1 MSRLEENRIPVGGIF
16 ASCKGELET
25 DNDSWDKYTL
35 SEQIQCCIDQYK
47 PSKEYCLE
55 ECSKNGVEIFS
66 DGGALTDEQA
76 LIKCKLICDQSY
88 DLGVDTCRLLSPEFQ
103 LNSTAY
109 NSAIKFCPAQEH
121 LLPDPECVRKN
132 KDNIINTCRTSC
144 IPTHNIDCQKYCD
157 FMYNILS
164 DTSKGKSFLGVSPKR
179 DIEFPQKSGNNRGI
193 GKKWIIIPIII
204 IICIILLGIY
214 IFKK

>member
-1 MSRLEENRIPVGGIF
+1 MSRNEENRIPVGGIF
-16 ASCKGELET
+16 SSCKGEWET
-25 DNDSWDKYTL
+25 DTDSFNKNTL

-55 ECSKNGVEIFS
+55 ECSKNGIEIFS
-66 DGGALTDEQA
+66 DDGTLTDKQA

-88 DLGVDTCRLLSPEFQ
+88 DLGVDTCRLLSPQFQ
-103 LNSTAY
+103 LNSTGY
-109 NSAIKFCPAQEH
+109 NSAIKYCPAQDH

-132 KDNIINTCRTSC
+132 KDNIINTCRQSC
-144 IPTHNIDCQKYCD
+144 VPTHNIDCQKYCD
-157 FMYNILS
+157 FIYNILS
-164 DTSKGKSFLGVSPKR
+164 DTSKGISLLGVSPKR
-179 DIEFPQKSGNNRGI
+179 DIEFPQKSGNNKGI
-193 GKKWIIIPIII
+193 GKKCIIIPIII